1 MLSFLCDDEGG
12 DRKRISR
19 SAFLF
24 PLGYYYWDEISCVQ
38 FHWWGC
44 YYTYA
49 NAKSAAMMTM
59 RDKEKEE
66 KNTRRYEVKKKVEY
80 HKKKAEAKLNLSTH
94 RLFYRSLFSAS
105 SGFFRNFFFMIKK
118 RTLPG
123 KAWLWK
129 SSCN

>member
-80 HKKKAEAKLNLSTH
+80 HKKKGWSKIEPEYTPTVLPVAFFCVV
-94 RLFYRSLFSAS
+94 RLFSQ
-105 SGFFRNFFFMIKK
+105 FFFYD
-118 RTLPG
+118 REEDF
-123 KAWLWK
+123 ARK
-129 SSCN
+129 SLAVKILL